1 MFYWSFINV
10 LLKFKGYDKKNA
22 FVRVNDGGDL
32 GSNIHKSII

>member
-1 MFYWSFINV
+1 MFYWS
-10 LLKFKGYDKKNA
+10 LKGMIKKNA